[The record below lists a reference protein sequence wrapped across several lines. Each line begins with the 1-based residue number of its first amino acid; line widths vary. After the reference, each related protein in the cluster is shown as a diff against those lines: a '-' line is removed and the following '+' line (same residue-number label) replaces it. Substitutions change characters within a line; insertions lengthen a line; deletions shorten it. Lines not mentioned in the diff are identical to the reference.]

1 MGAVCL
7 TPADISDFA
16 SKDTNRIQGVI
27 AKCLAANSPF
37 INVLNGGTFASGVSD
52 EVRSI
57 VQMPAAPGDSLA
69 KPTFVNDTEV
79 CGTNGLEDKV
89 GTVEYTYRLQSK
101 RGRGPRIC
109 VKQGYAA
116 FKDSYA
122 RAEDA
127 LAKLITQYIN
137 ADIKY
142 QTYVQSASKFVCAS
156 GWTFDSLFSGG
167 TENDLY
173 QNFVGITPDAQ
184 LTFAALH
191 KIARHLRE
199 VRFAEPF
206 GSGSQQYARFIG
218 GSEVIE
224 AFRAETGVQEVL
236 TALTQGSYD
245 MGKVSL
251 TAYSW
256 DVAPAYRGI
265 GFGID
270 QRPLRYNE
278 VDANG
283 WPVLI
288 DPVTTVVDAVKNKAY
303 SIANPEWL
311 AASYELG
318 ALIFRDSFERQVP
331 ERYVGESSFR
341 FAPQLHMGELQW
353 HYQMDND
360 CNTWGDYGWHKYQ
373 ITRAYKPI
381 RPHHI
386 CWIAF
391 KRCEADM
398 GLAACTSTG
407 EVYTGE
413 ETTGGLL

>member
-7 TPADISDFA
+7 TPAEISDFA
-16 SKDTNRIQGVI
+16 SKDTNRIVGVI
-27 AKCLAANSPF
+27 AKTLAANSPYL
-37 INVLNGGTFASGVSD
+37 NTLNGGVFASGQSD

-69 KPTFVNDTEV
+69 KPTFVNDTEI

-89 GTVEYTYRLQSK
+89 STIEYTYRLQSK

-116 FKDSYA
+116 FKDSYS

-127 LAKLITQYIN
+127 LSKLVTQYIN

-142 QTYVQSASKFVCAS
+142 QTYVQSASKFTALS
-156 GWTFDSLFSGG
+156 GYTFDSLFTGG

-173 QNFVGITPDAQ
+173 QQFIPVLPDSP
-184 LTFAALH
+184 LTFKALH
-191 KIARHLRE
+191 RIARHLRE
-199 VRFAEPF
+199 VTFAEPF
-206 GSGSQQYARFIG
+206 GSGANAYARFIG
-218 GSEVIE
+218 GSEIVE
-224 AFRAETGVQEVL
+224 SFRRETGVQEVL
-236 TALTQGSYD
+236 HSMTQGSYD

-270 QRPLRYNE
+270 QRPLRFN
-278 VDANG
+278 VLDGNG

-288 DPVTTVVDAVKNKAY
+288 DPVTTVVDAVRNRAY
-303 SIANPEWL
+303 SKASPTWLSASHELASLSFAN
-311 AASYELG
+311 
-318 ALIFRDSFERQVP
+318 SFERQVP
-331 ERYVGESSFR
+331 ERYVGEGSFR
-341 FAPQLHMGELQW
+341 FAPQLHSGELQW
-353 HYQMDND
+353 HYQQDND
-360 CNTWGDYGWHKYQ
+360 CNSWGDYGWHKYQ
-373 ITRAYKPI
+373 ISRAYKPI
-381 RPHHI
+381 RPEHI

-391 KRCEADM
+391 KRCEADL
-398 GLAACTSTG
+398 GLAVCSPTG
-407 EVYTGE
+407 DVYTGV
-413 ETTGGLL
+413 ETTGNVL